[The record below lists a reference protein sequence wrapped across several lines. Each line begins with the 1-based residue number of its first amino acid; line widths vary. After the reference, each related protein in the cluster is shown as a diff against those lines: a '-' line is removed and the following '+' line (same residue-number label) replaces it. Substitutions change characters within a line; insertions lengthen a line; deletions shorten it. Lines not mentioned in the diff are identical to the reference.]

1 MKPIRPGWYSVR
13 WEPDDIPQVV
23 YVFFVSAT
31 GLSWGRDECD
41 DSEFVSF
48 EECEQNKTKWGIMT
62 KWEIDSS
69 GDSVLIKADGISF
82 VKTATPRVAWKIVLE
97 RIGVHDSLFVDGN
110 KRDII
115 DALGEY
121 ADSLEVEFMVF
132 DYSEEVYQKD
142 NNWYA

>member
-1 MKPIRPGWYSVR
+1 MI
-13 WEPDDIPQVV
+13 
-23 YVFFVSAT
+23 
-31 GLSWGRDECD
+31 
-41 DSEFVSF
+41 
-48 EECEQNKTKWGIMT
+48 

-69 GDSVLIKADGISF
+69 GDSVLIKADGIPF
-82 VKTATPRVAWKIVLE
+82 VKTAIRDSRVAWKIVLE

-115 DALGEY
+115 DALSEY
-121 ADSLEVEFMVF
+121 ADILEVEFMVF